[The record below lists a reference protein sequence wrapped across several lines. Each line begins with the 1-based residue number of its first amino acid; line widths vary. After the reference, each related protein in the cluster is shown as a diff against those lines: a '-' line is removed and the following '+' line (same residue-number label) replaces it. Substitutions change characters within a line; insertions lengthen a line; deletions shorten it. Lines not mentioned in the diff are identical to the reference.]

1 MAKIKSILGY
11 MVAVSS
17 TLIMLA
23 TIPGLMFLA
32 EPLISVTGLTISPK
46 YSGGEVVRTIDH
58 DAYQTQ
64 VHRMVFDDV
73 LIGERKEGFIQVNWT
88 PLDRLPARIDEEID
102 ADGDGQADFRVEVD
116 TANKETTLTPYA
128 SWVLGL
134 EGTYEPE
141 GSLMIRVRLR
151 NPSQITR

>member
-11 MVAVSS
+11 IVATLS

-23 TIPGLMFLA
+23 TVPGVMFFA

-58 DAYQTQ
+58 GAYQTQ
-64 VHRMVFDDV
+64 VHRMVFDA

-116 TANKETTLTPYA
+116 TANKETTLTPYV
-128 SWVLGL
+128 SWVLRL
-134 EGTYEPE
+134 EGTYKPE